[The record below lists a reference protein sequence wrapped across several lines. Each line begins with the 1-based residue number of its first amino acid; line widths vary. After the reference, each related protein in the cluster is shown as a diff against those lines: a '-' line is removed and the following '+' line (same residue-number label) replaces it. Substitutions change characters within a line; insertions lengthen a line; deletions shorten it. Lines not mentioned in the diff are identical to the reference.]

1 MPAALVG
8 TPVTGENGAADTTVS
23 TGAKSTTDH
32 NSLIVGFVGQE
43 GDGVATIS
51 GCVDTA
57 GNLYTPLTQVGA
69 GGGGAIARWFYCHD
83 IVGHPSNVCTG
94 TWSNAER
101 YKHAIQIEVSGLKNQ
116 APLDEGGDIP
126 FAATLASIALDLGS
140 AVGPIFAI
148 ATSTND
154 RTWTPGSG
162 FTEIADWGT
171 SAAAEYYTTLAA
183 TGALSAQITANAAS
197 NLTFAAVAFEQAGGP
212 VIPPIMHH
220 LRQQGIA

>member
-8 TPVTGENGAADTTVS
+8 TPVTGENGASDTTVS
-23 TGAKSTTDH
+23 TGPKSTTDH
-32 NSLIVGFVGQE
+32 NSILVGFLGQE
-43 GDGVATIS
+43 GDGVSTIS
-51 GCVDTA
+51 GCTDTA
-57 GNLYTPLTQVGA
+57 GNLYLPCTQAGA

-83 IVGHPSNVCTG
+83 IIGNPANVCTG

-101 YKHAIQIEVSGLKNQ
+101 YKHAIQIEISGLKNQ
-116 APLDEGGDIP
+116 APIDQNSDIP
-126 FAATLASIALDLGS
+126 FAATLASAALSLGA

-154 RTWTPGSG
+154 RTWSPGSG

-183 TGALSAQITANAAS
+183 TGSVSADMTANLAS
-197 NLTFAAVAFEQAGGP
+197 NLTLAAVAFEQAGGP
-212 VIPPIMHH
+212 VIPPIMQH

>member
-8 TPVTGENGAADTTVS
+8 TPVTGENGASDTTVS

-32 NSLIVGFVGQE
+32 NSILVGFVGQE

-57 GNLYTPLTQVGA
+57 GNLYVPCTQVGA

-83 IVGHPSNVCTG
+83 IIGHVANVCTG

-116 APLDEGGDIP
+116 APLDQNGDIP
-126 FAATLASIALDLGS
+126 FSATLASASLNLGA

-148 ATSTND
+148 GTSTND

-171 SAAAEYYTTLAA
+171 SAAAEYYSTLAA
-183 TGALSAQITANAAS
+183 TGTLAAEMTANAAS
-197 NLTFAAVAFEQAGGP
+197 NLTFAAVAFEQAGGI
-212 VIPPIMHH
+212 VIPRIIQH